1 VAKTESGAQFRE
13 ALQELLFVL
22 LPLVVLAVVML
33 GSDRSIE
40 ELSRSEEWSFA
51 AAVLMGQAAVWAG
64 ADETRGSRSGA
75 RLATTAILVLG
86 LVPAL
91 GILMLML
98 RGAPSRALVAAQIAL
113 FVLSVGVFIVAARA
127 GRGAVPVIDGVESV
141 SGHPR
146 VRLKG
151 FVQPP
156 RKGVHIWFLRQHGSG
171 NLSIGNAV
179 AVSNENGRWEKVVDL
194 WGNGKFRIHAVA
206 ANQSAELFFSYYRS
220 AFEHAR
226 DVYRRTTKD
235 SNADSFPGWQW
246 LKETDL
252 PDDWPRVVVEV
263 TV

>member
-64 ADETRGSRSGA
+64 ADETR
-75 RLATTAILVLG
+75 
-86 LVPAL
+86 
-91 GILMLML
+91 
-98 RGAPSRALVAAQIAL
+98 PSRALVAAQIVL

-127 GRGAVPVIDGVESV
+127 GRAAVPVIDGVEPV

-146 VRLKG
+146 VRIKG

-156 RKGVHIWFLRQHGSG
+156 RKGVDIWFLRQHGSG
-171 NLSIGNAV
+171 SEPKRQAVFFVLSKCV
-179 AVSNENGRWEKVVDL
+179 
-194 WGNGKFRIHAVA
+194 
-206 ANQSAELFFSYYRS
+206 
-220 AFEHAR
+220 
-226 DVYRRTTKD
+226 
-235 SNADSFPGWQW
+235 
-246 LKETDL
+246 
-252 PDDWPRVVVEV
+252 
-263 TV
+263 